1 MKCTVKKKSKPVQ
14 PSLFAPRRLRPAW
27 RELPGDVRKEVVR
40 HLAAILRDHVAGRVV
55 PEEEDDE

>member
-1 MKCTVKKKSKPVQ
+1 MNCKPKKKPKPIQ

-27 RELPGDVRKEVVR
+27 RELAENVRKEVVR
-40 HLAAILRDHVAGRVV
+40 HLAAILREHAAGHAL